1 MSVLLLVTPPWGSP
15 TPLYR
20 VEKNEIHACTVQKY
34 QYKQIRT
41 LSTNFNVNFS
51 LTGGWSWGKIYFKET
66 EKVETEAI
74 EWKGGEEINTM

>member
-1 MSVLLLVTPPWGSP
+1 MSVLLLVTP

-20 VEKNEIHACTVQKY
+20 VEKDEIHACTVQKY
-34 QYKQIRT
+34 RYKQILRT
-41 LSTNFNVNFS
+41 LSTNILNVNFS
-51 LTGGWSWGKIYFKET
+51 LTGGWSWGKIYFRET